1 MPDESRI
8 VVERAGLMTTV
19 QDTGRPGHQHEGV
32 PAGGAMDDL
41 ALRLANLLV
50 GNAAGD
56 AALECTLEG
65 PALRFAHRTRVAVT
79 GADMAWHIDDRPLPS
94 WRSAVVP
101 AGSLLSAGTAHVG
114 CRAYVAVAGGV
125 LVPPLLG
132 SRATL
137 PTVGIG
143 GLEGRALRKGDV
155 LDIIASERGRGW
167 VRRGVSRD
175 VLPAYGGAIRV
186 VPGPDLDALDAPSRA
201 RLTGRPFRVSPR
213 SDRMG
218 VRLDVEGT
226 PLSLRAPLEPL
237 SAGVAMG
244 TVQLPPG
251 GAPIVL
257 MADRQT
263 TGGYPRLAE
272 VATVDLP
279 LVAQLRPGDEVR
291 FTMIPLAD
299 AQALYV
305 ARERE
310 LRRLAMLLAWPA

>member
-1 MPDESRI
+1 MPDESR
-8 VVERAGLMTTV
+8 VLVERAGLMTTV
-19 QDTGRPGHQHEGV
+19 QDLGRPGHQHEGI
-32 PAGGAMDDL
+32 PAGGAMDDV
-41 ALRLANLLV
+41 ALRLANLLA
-50 GNAAGD
+50 GNAPGE

-65 PALRFAHRTRVAVT
+65 PVLRFERATRVAVA
-79 GADMAWHIDDRPLPS
+79 GADMGWRIDGRPLPS

-101 AGSLLSAGTAHVG
+101 AGGVLAAGTARVG

-125 LVPPLLG
+125 RVPPLLG
-132 SRATL
+132 GRGTL
-137 PTVGIG
+137 PTAGIG
-143 GLEGRALRKGDV
+143 GHEGRALRAGDELPV
-155 LDIIASERGRGW
+155 VVRDPGRGG
-167 VRRGVSRD
+167 VRRGVSGD
-175 VLPAYGGAIRV
+175 VLPAYGGSIRI
-186 VPGPDLDALDAPSRA
+186 VPGPDHEALDAPSRA

-218 VRLDVEGT
+218 VRLEVEGT
-226 PLSLRAPLEPL
+226 PLALRAPLEPL

-272 VATVDLP
+272 VAAVDLP
-279 LVAQLRPGDEVR
+279 LVAQLRPGDEAR
-291 FTMIPLAD
+291 FAAVSLAD
-299 AQALYV
+299 AQALYL

-310 LRRLAMLLAWPA
+310 LRRLAMLLAYPA